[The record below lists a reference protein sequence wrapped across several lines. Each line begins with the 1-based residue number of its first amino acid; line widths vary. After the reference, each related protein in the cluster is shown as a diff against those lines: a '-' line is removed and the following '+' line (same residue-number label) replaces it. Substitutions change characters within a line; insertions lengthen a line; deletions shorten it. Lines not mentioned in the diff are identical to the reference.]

1 MKGGCDMA
9 AFLNVRARY
18 SKGTLKLKKMLQL
31 PDGAE
36 VNLTITPLET
46 EAARRKA
53 KPRLEHPITA
63 PATQAAPLT
72 TGLVDRLYGA
82 AGTGSRAEYDPYLDW
97 SRFAE

>member
-1 MKGGCDMA
+1 
-9 AFLNVRARY
+9 VRARY
-18 SKGTLKLKKMLQL
+18 SKGTLKLKKMLRL

-36 VNLTITPLET
+36 VNLTITPLE
-46 EAARRKA
+46 AKPARSKA

-63 PATQAAPLT
+63 PAAQAAPLT
-72 TGLVDRLYGA
+72 TSLVDRLYGA